1 MKKFIKIGLLVLPF
15 ISYAQ
20 TDSLKQSPL
29 EFTAGIQTNHL
40 WRGLI
45 ISDKPMVSAM
55 ASLSLNKEKSLKL
68 GVWGGTSISN
78 EADGTHYKE
87 INYFLKYEKNN
98 LSIGV
103 WDLYNSRREAYLGA
117 NDIYGYAKSRTK
129 HIIDLRTSYQLPEKF
144 PLKIEA
150 DVLLYGSEDALYNDN
165 GDYDK
170 NKYSTYVELSY
181 PFIKNSTVN
190 LNGFIGSAFV
200 FNGKEGNYSLYGN
213 GENNFQVVNVGVTAS
228 KNITVFNKKLP
239 VSMTTMWNPT
249 SKFAR
254 IQIAT
259 TLF

>member
-1 MKKFIKIGLLVLPF
+1 MEIQF
-15 ISYAQ
+15 
-20 TDSLKQSPL
+20 LK
-29 EFTAGIQTNHL
+29 
-40 WRGLI
+40 
-45 ISDKPMVSAM
+45 
-55 ASLSLNKEKSLKL
+55 SLSDNSIEYGKEKNFENQGLC
-68 GVWGGTSISN
+68 
-78 EADGTHYKE
+78 A
-87 INYFLKYEKNN
+87 
-98 LSIGV
+98 
-103 WDLYNSRREAYLGA
+103 A
-117 NDIYGYAKSRTK
+117 
-129 HIIDLRTSYQLPEKF
+129 
-144 PLKIEA
+144 
-150 DVLLYGSEDALYNDN
+150 

>member
-1 MKKFIKIGLLVLPF
+1 M
-15 ISYAQ
+15 
-20 TDSLKQSPL
+20 
-29 EFTAGIQTNHL
+29 
-40 WRGLI
+40 
-45 ISDKPMVSAM
+45 
-55 ASLSLNKEKSLKL
+55 
-68 GVWGGTSISN
+68 
-78 EADGTHYKE
+78 
-87 INYFLKYEKNN
+87 
-98 LSIGV
+98 
-103 WDLYNSRREAYLGA
+103 
-117 NDIYGYAKSRTK
+117 
-129 HIIDLRTSYQLPEKF
+129 
-144 PLKIEA
+144 
-150 DVLLYGSEDALYNDN
+150 YGSADALYNDN

-190 LNGFIGSAFV
+190 LNGFVGSAFV